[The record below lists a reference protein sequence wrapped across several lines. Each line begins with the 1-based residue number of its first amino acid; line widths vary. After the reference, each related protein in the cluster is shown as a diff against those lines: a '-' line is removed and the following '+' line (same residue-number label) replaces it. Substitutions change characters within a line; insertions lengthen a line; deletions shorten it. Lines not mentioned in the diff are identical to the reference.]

1 MPEKKYN
8 HYVPKFYMANFS
20 GSSKYIDKCIL
31 ASGKIIRGVPTKSTG
46 GHDYLYGRDGVIEDA
61 FSKMESIWAAIIRT
75 IIQTEQLPR
84 DWVSIEE
91 LLYFIVFSDYRTWA
105 HAQEVLEPFTVLYQ
119 TIARMHKAHGR
130 LDVPDELISRIRA
143 EDPIP
148 NRYAFKQVP
157 YTVDCCRDLKLVLL
171 KNISE
176 MPFITSDNPV
186 AKYNQLFMEREY
198 YRPYGY
204 GHWGIQIFVPIS
216 PQLCLVLFDPYA
228 YRVRHMHKGKI
239 VLNDPKAIQAI
250 NTLVVAYGDK
260 EIYFSGNTS
269 DRTVQ
274 KLIKQRDSRAMCT
287 PVVTWG
293 DTDNGFVFEREPSY
307 WKKVDTMI
315 FALKKAFREVTLP
328 AHMGGPIRPYVE
340 SLDRDM

>member
-1 MPEKKYN
+1 
-8 HYVPKFYMANFS
+8 MANFS

-31 ASGKIIRGVPTKSTG
+31 SSGNILRKVPTKSTG
-46 GHDYLYGRDGVIEDA
+46 GRNYLYGKDGVIEDA
-61 FSKMESIWAAIIRT
+61 FSKMESVWASIIRT
-75 IIQTEQLPR
+75 IILKEQLPR

-91 LLYFIVFSDYRTWA
+91 ILYFIVASDYRTWA
-105 HAQEVLEPFTVLYQ
+105 HAQEILEPFSVLYQ

-130 LDVPDELISRIRA
+130 LEVPDELISRIRA

-148 NRYAFKQVP
+148 NRYAFKYVP
-157 YTVDCCRDLKLVLL
+157 HTVDCCRDLELVLV

-216 PQLCLVLFDPYA
+216 PKLCLVLFDSCA
-228 YRVRHMHKGKI
+228 YRVRHIHNGKI

-250 NTLVVAYGDK
+250 NSLVVAYSDK

-274 KLIKQRDSRAMCT
+274 KLIKCRDPNAMCS

-293 DTDNGFVFEREPSY
+293 DTDNSFIFEREPSY
-307 WKKVDTMI
+307 WKKVNTKI
-315 FALKKAFREVTLP
+315 FTVKKAFREVMLP

-340 SLDRDM
+340 ALGDDLQE

>member
-1 MPEKKYN
+1 
-8 HYVPKFYMANFS
+8 MA
-20 GSSKYIDKCIL
+20 
-31 ASGKIIRGVPTKSTG
+31 
-46 GHDYLYGRDGVIEDA
+46 
-61 FSKMESIWAAIIRT
+61 
-75 IIQTEQLPR
+75 
-84 DWVSIEE
+84 
-91 LLYFIVFSDYRTWA
+91 SDYRTWA
-105 HAQEVLEPFTVLYQ
+105 HAQEILEPFSVLYQ

-130 LDVPDELISRIRA
+130 LEVPDELISRIRA

-148 NRYAFKQVP
+148 NRYAFKYVP
-157 YTVDCCRDLKLVLL
+157 HTVDCCRDLELVLV

-216 PQLCLVLFDPYA
+216 PKLCLVLFDSCA
-228 YRVRHMHKGKI
+228 YRVRHIHNEKI

-250 NTLVVAYGDK
+250 NSLVVAYSDK
-260 EIYFSGNTS
+260 KIYFSGNTS

-274 KLIKQRDSRAMCT
+274 KLIKCRDPNAMCS

-293 DTDNGFVFEREPSY
+293 DTDNSFIFEREPSY
-307 WKKVDTMI
+307 WKKVNTKI
-315 FALKKAFREVTLP
+315 FTVKKAFREVMLP

-340 SLDRDM
+340 ALGEDLQE

>member
-1 MPEKKYN
+1 
-8 HYVPKFYMANFS
+8 MANFS

-31 ASGKIIRGVPTKSTG
+31 SSGNILRKVPTKSTG
-46 GHDYLYGRDGVIEDA
+46 GRNYLYGKDGVIEDA
-61 FSKMESIWAAIIRT
+61 FSKMESVWASIIRT
-75 IIQTEQLPR
+75 IILKEQLPR

-91 LLYFIVFSDYRTWA
+91 ILYFIVASDYRTWA
-105 HAQEVLEPFTVLYQ
+105 HAQEILEPFSVLYQ

-130 LDVPDELISRIRA
+130 LEVPDELISRIRA

-148 NRYAFKQVP
+148 NRYAFKYVP
-157 YTVDCCRDLKLVLL
+157 HTVDCCRDLELVLV

-216 PQLCLVLFDPYA
+216 PKLCLVLFDSCA
-228 YRVRHMHKGKI
+228 YRVRHIHNGKI

-250 NTLVVAYGDK
+250 NSLVVAYSDK

-274 KLIKQRDSRAMCT
+274 KLIKCRDPNAMCS

-293 DTDNGFVFEREPSY
+293 DTDNSFIFEREPSY
-307 WKKVDTMI
+307 WKKVNTKI
-315 FALKKAFREVTLP
+315 FTVKKAFREVMLP

-340 SLDRDM
+340 ALGEDLQE